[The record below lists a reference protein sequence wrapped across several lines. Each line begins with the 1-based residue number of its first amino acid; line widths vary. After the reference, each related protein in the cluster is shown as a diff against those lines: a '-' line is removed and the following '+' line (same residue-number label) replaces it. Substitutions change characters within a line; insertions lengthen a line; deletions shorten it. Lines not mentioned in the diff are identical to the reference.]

1 MLKDNEKNFSRLHMI
16 IDAIVLVLSY
26 FLAWLIRFVG
36 PMAATAVR
44 TRSFQQY
51 MLMLV
56 FIVPVYLLLYQA
68 FTLYTPMRMQGRRLV
83 LANIVKANSLGLLIL
98 MFTFYMIDESDF
110 SRSTYIM
117 FYVINIVLQWCARML
132 IFALLRNMR
141 EKGLNQKQM
150 ICVGYSRAAE
160 EYIDRVLANPQ
171 WGYVIRGILDDNVP
185 AGTEYKGIK
194 VLGRIANLN
203 IILPENRLDEIAIT
217 LGLSEYYR
225 LEEIVALCEKSGVHT
240 KFIPDYNKIIPTK
253 PYTEDILGLPVIN
266 IRYVPLNNTFNALVK
281 RAMDIAGS
289 IVGIIVTSPLML
301 LMCAIIKLTSPGP
314 LIYKQER
321 VGLHNQTFRMYKFR
335 SMEVQPESEEKK
347 AWTVK
352 NDPRVTPIG
361 KFMRH
366 TSIDEL
372 PQLFNILKGNMSL
385 VGPRP
390 ERPFFVEKF
399 REEIPRYMVKHQVRP
414 GLTGWA
420 QVNGYRGDTSIRK
433 RIEYD
438 LYYIENWSI
447 GLDIKIIFL
456 TFFKGFINK
465 NAYKDKGKK
474 SWLKK
479 EKRKKYCLCLKLL
492 YFCCLLADCMSTDRF
507 LPDWT
512 RSSSRS

>member
-1 MLKDNEKNFSRLHMI
+1 ML
-16 IDAIVLVLSY
+16 IDAVVLALSY
-26 FLAWLIRFVG
+26 FLAWMIRFVG
-36 PMAATAVR
+36 PMSATAVR

-51 MLMLV
+51 LLMLI
-56 FIVPVYLLLYQA
+56 FIIPVYLLLYQA

-98 MFTFYMIDESDF
+98 MFTFYMIDEGDF

-117 FYVINIVLQWCARML
+117 FYLINIVLQWGTRML
-132 IFALLRNMR
+132 IFALLRDMR
-141 EKGLNQKQM
+141 EKGMNQTQM

-185 AGTEYKGIK
+185 AGTAYRGIK

-203 IILPENRLDEIAIT
+203 VILPENRLDEIAIT

-266 IRYVPLNNTFNALVK
+266 IRYVPLNNTFNAMVK
-281 RAMDIAGS
+281 RAMDIVGS
-289 IVGIIVTSPLML
+289 IAGIIVTSPIML
-301 LMCAIIKLTSPGP
+301 LMCLLIKLTSPGP

-321 VGLHNQTFRMYKFR
+321 VGLHNQNFWMYKFR

-352 NDPRVTPIG
+352 NDPRVTGIG

-372 PQLFNILKGNMSL
+372 PQLFNILKGDMSL

-420 QVNGYRGDTSIRK
+420 QVKGYRGDTSIRK
-433 RIEYD
+433 RIECD
-438 LYYIENWSI
+438 LYYIENWSV
-447 GLDIKIIFL
+447 GFDIKIIFL
-456 TFFKGFINK
+456 TFFKGFVNK
-465 NAYKDKGKK
+465 NAY
-474 SWLKK
+474 
-479 EKRKKYCLCLKLL
+479 
-492 YFCCLLADCMSTDRF
+492 
-507 LPDWT
+507 
-512 RSSSRS
+512 

>member
-1 MLKDNEKNFSRLHMI
+1 MLVDT
-16 IDAIVLVLSY
+16 IVLVISY
-26 FLAWLIRFVG
+26 FLAWMIRFVG

-51 MLMLV
+51 MMML
-56 FIVPVYLLLYQA
+56 ILIIPVYLLLYQA

-83 LANIVKANSLGLLIL
+83 LANIIKANSLGLLIL
-98 MFTFYMIDESDF
+98 MFTFYMVNEADY

-117 FYVINIVLQWCARML
+117 FYVINIILQWCVRML
-132 IFALLRNMR
+132 IFTLLRDMR

-185 AGTEYKGIK
+185 AGTEYRGIK

-266 IRYVPLNNTFNALVK
+266 IRYVPLNNTFNALIK
-281 RAMDIAGS
+281 RAMDIVGS
-289 IVGIIVTSPLML
+289 IVGIIVTSPLMI
-301 LMCAIIKLTSPGP
+301 LMCLIIKLTSPGP

-321 VGLHNQTFRMYKFR
+321 VGLHNQTFWMYKFR
-335 SMEVQPESEEKK
+335 SMEVQPEAEEKK

-433 RIEYD
+433 RIECD

-465 NAYKDKGKK
+465 NAY
-474 SWLKK
+474 
-479 EKRKKYCLCLKLL
+479 
-492 YFCCLLADCMSTDRF
+492 
-507 LPDWT
+507 
-512 RSSSRS
+512 

>member
-1 MLKDNEKNFSRLHMI
+1 MLF
-16 IDAIVLVLSY
+16 
-26 FLAWLIRFVG
+26 
-36 PMAATAVR
+36 
-44 TRSFQQY
+44 RS
-51 MLMLV
+51 
-56 FIVPVYLLLYQA
+56 
-68 FTLYTPMRMQGRRLV
+68 LYTPMRMQGRRLV

-98 MFTFYMIDESDF
+98 MFTFYMIDEGDF

-117 FYVINIVLQWCARML
+117 FYLINIVLQWGTRML
-132 IFALLRNMR
+132 IFALLRDMR
-141 EKGLNQKQM
+141 EKGMNQTQM

-185 AGTEYKGIK
+185 AGTAYRGIK

-203 IILPENRLDEIAIT
+203 VILPENRLDEIAIT

-266 IRYVPLNNTFNALVK
+266 IRYVPLNNTFNAMVK
-281 RAMDIAGS
+281 RAMDIVGS
-289 IVGIIVTSPLML
+289 IAGIIVTSPIML
-301 LMCAIIKLTSPGP
+301 LMCLLIKLTSPGP

-321 VGLHNQTFRMYKFR
+321 VGLHNQNFRMYKFR

-352 NDPRVTPIG
+352 NDPRVTGIG

-372 PQLFNILKGNMSL
+372 PQLFNILKGDMSL

-420 QVNGYRGDTSIRK
+420 QVKGYRGDTSIRK
-433 RIEYD
+433 RIECD
-438 LYYIENWSI
+438 LYYIENWSV
-447 GLDIKIIFL
+447 GFDIKIIFL
-456 TFFKGFINK
+456 TFFKGFVNK
-465 NAYKDKGKK
+465 NAY
-474 SWLKK
+474 
-479 EKRKKYCLCLKLL
+479 
-492 YFCCLLADCMSTDRF
+492 
-507 LPDWT
+507 
-512 RSSSRS
+512 

>member
-1 MLKDNEKNFSRLHMI
+1 ML
-16 IDAIVLVLSY
+16 IDTIVLVLSY

-51 MLMLV
+51 MMML
-56 FIVPVYLLLYQA
+56 ILIIPVYLLLYQA

-83 LANIVKANSLGLLIL
+83 LANIIKANSLGLLIL
-98 MFTFYMIDESDF
+98 MFTFYMIDEGDY

-117 FYVINIVLQWCARML
+117 FYVINIILQWCVRML
-132 IFALLRNMR
+132 IFTLLRDMR

-171 WGYVIRGILDDNVP
+171 WGYVIRGILDDNVA

-281 RAMDIAGS
+281 RAMDIVGS

-301 LMCAIIKLTSPGP
+301 LMCLIIKLTSPGP

-321 VGLHNQTFRMYKFR
+321 VGLHNQTFWMYKFR
-335 SMEVQPESEEKK
+335 SMEVQPEAEEKK

-433 RIEYD
+433 RIECD

-447 GLDIKIIFL
+447 GLDIKIVFL

-465 NAYKDKGKK
+465 NAY
-474 SWLKK
+474 
-479 EKRKKYCLCLKLL
+479 
-492 YFCCLLADCMSTDRF
+492 
-507 LPDWT
+507 
-512 RSSSRS
+512 

>member
-1 MLKDNEKNFSRLHMI
+1 MI
-16 IDAIVLVLSY
+16 VDAVVLVLSY

-44 TRSFQQY
+44 TRSFRQY
-51 MLMLV
+51 MMMLIL
-56 FIVPVYLLLYQA
+56 IVPVYLLLYQA

-98 MFTFYMIDESDF
+98 MFTFYMVDEGDF

-117 FYVINIVLQWCARML
+117 FYVINIVLQWAVRML
-132 IFALLRNMR
+132 IFTLLKDMR

-160 EYIDRVLANPQ
+160 EYIDRVQANPQ
-171 WGYVIRGILDDNVP
+171 WGYVIRGILDDNIP

-194 VLGRIANLN
+194 VLGRIENLN
-203 IILPENRLDEIAIT
+203 VILPENQMDEIAIT

-266 IRYVPLNNTFNALVK
+266 IRYVPLNNTFNALIK
-281 RAMDIAGS
+281 RTMDIVGS

-301 LMCAIIKLTSPGP
+301 LMCLIIKLTSPGP

-321 VGLHNQTFRMYKFR
+321 VGLHNQTFWMYKFR

-465 NAYKDKGKK
+465 NAY
-474 SWLKK
+474 
-479 EKRKKYCLCLKLL
+479 
-492 YFCCLLADCMSTDRF
+492 
-507 LPDWT
+507 
-512 RSSSRS
+512 

>member
-1 MLKDNEKNFSRLHMI
+1 
-16 IDAIVLVLSY
+16 
-26 FLAWLIRFVG
+26 
-36 PMAATAVR
+36 
-44 TRSFQQY
+44 

-132 IFALLRNMR
+132 IFALLRDMR

-301 LMCAIIKLTSPGP
+301 LMCVIIKLTSPGP

-465 NAYKDKGKK
+465 NAY
-474 SWLKK
+474 
-479 EKRKKYCLCLKLL
+479 
-492 YFCCLLADCMSTDRF
+492 
-507 LPDWT
+507 
-512 RSSSRS
+512 